1 MKLLSRLGRR
11 LGTAALIAYVLPAS
25 AQGLTRART
34 ILESL
39 QENIEILIP
48 IFAVIVGI
56 VVWGFYM
63 ARWMERD
70 AFIRWLIGLVG
81 VASVA
86 QVVAMFLT

>member
-11 LGTAALIAYVLPAS
+11 LSAATLTVFALPAS
-25 AQGLTRART
+25 AQGLTRAQT

-39 QENIEILIP
+39 QENIELLIP
-48 IFAVIVGI
+48 IFAIIVGL

-70 AFIRWLIGLVG
+70 AFIR
-81 VASVA
+81 
-86 QVVAMFLT
+86 